1 MSHCQKWVNNG
12 WVDCNEYLE
21 DIERYVWCASQI
33 PCGNYF
39 DTCVMPGDCCS
50 GLTCSGGQ
58 CDYCQQQPTTCTPN
72 GWWDWG
78 MCGCDYPPSPIV
90 IDVLGNGFDLTDS
103 SGGLFFDLNGNS
115 VKEKL
120 SWTAA
125 GSDDAWLTLD
135 RNGNGTI
142 DNGQEVFGNLT
153 QQSDPPPGKERNGF
167 IPLAEFDKPEKVVM
181 ATD

>member
-1 MSHCQKWVNNG
+1 M
-12 WVDCNEYLE
+12 
-21 DIERYVWCASQI
+21 
-33 PCGNYF
+33 
-39 DTCVMPGDCCS
+39 
-50 GLTCSGGQ
+50 
-58 CDYCQQQPTTCTPN
+58 
-72 GWWDWG
+72 
-78 MCGCDYPPSPIV
+78 
-90 IDVLGNGFDLTDS
+90 
-103 SGGLFFDLNGNS
+103 FFDLNGNS

-167 IPLAEFDKPEKVVM
+167 IPLAEFDKPEKGGNGDELINRSDAIFSSLRLWQDTNHNGISEPAESAFSQRPRTQDTGSRITRNQNGPIGT
-181 ATD
+181 ATSFATARRSRI